1 MKLEIVSPD
10 GILFEGETESVS
22 FPGVAGSFDILPH
35 HAPLI
40 AALKAGTI
48 RFEANDT
55 KRICR
60 GKRRHPIR
68 LRRIKTYDNEWQIKN
83 EVNGFDHVYQ
93 RGNRRFIGWFIIYHL
108 AGTLF
113 LVVSVHSLLLLG
125 HGHGDDFLPRPGKK

>member
-48 RFEANDT
+48 RFEANGKRQEQT
-55 KRICR
+55 KRIESLSDS
-60 GKRRHPIR
+60 IR
-68 LRRIKTYDNEWQIKN
+68 VKL
-83 EVNGFDHVYQ
+83 
-93 RGNRRFIGWFIIYHL
+93 
-108 AGTLF
+108 GTKF
-113 LVVSVHSLLLLG
+113 CHA
-125 HGHGDDFLPRPGKK
+125 LPRF

>member
-48 RFEANDT
+48 RFEAN
-55 KRICR
+55 
-60 GKRRHPIR
+60 GKRQEQTIQSGFVEVKDGILSVCVEIKHTTMNGR
-68 LRRIKTYDNEWQIKN
+68 LKMRLMGLITLSTWQ
-83 EVNGFDHVYQ
+83 
-93 RGNRRFIGWFIIYHL
+93 
-108 AGTLF
+108 
-113 LVVSVHSLLLLG
+113 
-125 HGHGDDFLPRPGKK
+125 

>member
-48 RFEANDT
+48 RFV
-55 KRICR
+55 
-60 GKRRHPIR
+60 
-68 LRRIKTYDNEWQIKN
+68 
-83 EVNGFDHVYQ
+83 EVKDD
-93 RGNRRFIGWFIIYHL
+93 IL
-108 AGTLF
+108 
-113 LVVSVHSLLLLG
+113 SVCVE
-125 HGHGDDFLPRPGKK
+125 

>member
-48 RFEANDT
+48 RFEAN
-55 KRICR
+55 
-60 GKRRHPIR
+60 G
-68 LRRIKTYDNEWQIKN
+68 
-83 EVNGFDHVYQ
+83 
-93 RGNRRFIGWFIIYHL
+93 
-108 AGTLF
+108 
-113 LVVSVHSLLLLG
+113 
-125 HGHGDDFLPRPGKK
+125 

>member
-48 RFEANDT
+48 RFEAN
-55 KRICR
+55 
-60 GKRRHPIR
+60 GKRQEQTIQSRFV
-68 LRRIKTYDNEWQIKN
+68 
-83 EVNGFDHVYQ
+83 EVKDD
-93 RGNRRFIGWFIIYHL
+93 IL
-108 AGTLF
+108 
-113 LVVSVHSLLLLG
+113 SVCVE
-125 HGHGDDFLPRPGKK
+125 

>member
-48 RFEANDT
+48 RSPPGSF
-55 KRICR
+55 
-60 GKRRHPIR
+60 
-68 LRRIKTYDNEWQIKN
+68 LRCIIGGWNEHRKYRSSN
-83 EVNGFDHVYQ
+83 FN
-93 RGNRRFIGWFIIYHL
+93 
-108 AGTLF
+108 
-113 LVVSVHSLLLLG
+113 
-125 HGHGDDFLPRPGKK
+125 